1 MDSFILTGNPIK
13 EINLENEPQIAS
25 FTYPDMLYKGDNLG
39 RNIVSTINKDFEG
52 TPAAFSKS
60 EIQDIANS
68 GVIKYSNFYR
78 AAIISKYLDENKI
91 TNLHLLG
98 LKELIQ
104 YIQTNKIPE
113 LSSTYADIG
122 EAVINPNSSS
132 GENEEM
138 RQRGLDI
145 IGYQIKVPYLIS
157 GFGIKKVRKDTI
169 EIYKSKSTKIEEAPY
184 LRENGYLTYDSK
196 TKKIIKSKDNKGIKV
211 LVSSDLSGF
220 RRVYRNWGLRVI
232 AVDVNLADAISN
244 GRVQVFYDPKGR

>member
-1 MDSFILTGNPIK
+1 MNKFLPNNPI
-13 EINLENEPQIAS
+13 ENVNLEKYKHIAS

-60 EIQDIANS
+60 EIQDIADS

-78 AAIISKYLDENKI
+78 AAIISKYLNENKI

-113 LSSTYADIG
+113 LSSTYADTG

-196 TKKIIKSKDNKGIKV
+196 TKKIIKSKDNKGIGL

-220 RRVYRNWGLRVI
+220 RGVYRIGNDWVG
-232 AVDVNLADAISN
+232 ANDVDLANASSY